1 MNREEAYART
11 PVWEGTEAG
20 TSLQDSFSDQSG
32 RPESL
37 GHEGREGKE
46 SQTDDAAGPGIL
58 VFSSTMGLLHVNPA
72 AWSMLGHLTRFMN
85 GQAASNRIPLSVM
98 KLCHQLLES
107 IQQKRN
113 GKDGQEW
120 WRFHASCVVGAPQYP
135 VAFHAM
141 TIPVSGSAD
150 QAHVLVLMDAMG
162 GWGRAVTE
170 SMDRFTFTSRQA
182 DVVKHLLKGWTNKE
196 IANALGITE
205 QTVKEHIKHIMQ
217 KTGVTTRTGILA
229 RVLGLMKSYGGPDGG
244 DRATAMLS

>member
-1 MNREEAYART
+1 MNREDAYART
-11 PVWEGTEAG
+11 PVLEEMETTTAVHDG
-20 TSLQDSFSDQSG
+20 FSDQAG
-32 RPESL
+32 RAEGL
-37 GHEGREGKE
+37 GRDGKE
-46 SQTDDAAGPGIL
+46 ARNEDAAGPGIL

-85 GQAASNRIPLSVM
+85 GQAASNRIPVSVM

-107 IQQKRN
+107 VQQKRN
-113 GKDGQEW
+113 GKEAQEW
-120 WRFHASCVVGAPQYP
+120 WRFRASCVVGAPQYP
-135 VAFHAM
+135 VAFHAL
-141 TIPVSGSAD
+141 TIPGGGAD
-150 QAHVLVLMDAMG
+150 QTHVLVLMDVMG
-162 GWGRAVTE
+162 GWGHAVSE

-229 RVLGLMKSYGGPDGG
+229 RVLGLMKSCNGQDGV
-244 DRATAMLS
+244 DRTAAMLS

>member
-1 MNREEAYART
+1 MNREDAYART
-11 PVWEGTEAG
+11 PVWEEMETTTAVHDGFT
-20 TSLQDSFSDQSG
+20 
-32 RPESL
+32 
-37 GHEGREGKE
+37 
-46 SQTDDAAGPGIL
+46 DAAGRAEGLGRDGKEARSEDAAGAGIL
-58 VFSSTMGLLHVNPA
+58 VFSSTMGLLHVNSA

-85 GQAASNRIPLSVM
+85 GQAASNRIPSSVM

-107 IQQKRN
+107 AQQKRN
-113 GKDGQEW
+113 GKEAQEW

-141 TIPVSGSAD
+141 TIPSGGGAD
-150 QAHVLVLMDAMG
+150 QSHVLVLMDVMG
-162 GWGRAVTE
+162 GWGHTVSE
-170 SMDRFTFTSRQA
+170 SMDRFTFTARQA

-229 RVLGLMKSYGGPDGG
+229 RVLGLMKSLNGQDGG
-244 DRATAMLS
+244 DRAAAMLS

>member
-11 PVWEGTEAG
+11 PAWDGTDAA
-20 TSLQDSFSDQSG
+20 TAVQDSYSEQTG
-32 RPESL
+32 RTDGLS
-37 GHEGREGKE
+37 HDMKDGKDPRP
-46 SQTDDAAGPGIL
+46 DDVTGPGIL

-72 AWSMLGHLTRFMN
+72 AWSMLGHLSRFTN
-85 GQAASNRIPLSVM
+85 GPQTSNRIPASVM

-107 IQQKRN
+107 TQQKRN
-113 GKDGQEW
+113 GKEAQEW
-120 WRFHASCVVGAPQYP
+120 WRFQASCIVGAPQYP

-141 TIPVSGSAD
+141 TIPASGQAD
-150 QAHVLVLMDAMG
+150 QAHVLVLMEVMG
-162 GWGRAVTE
+162 GWGHTVTE
-170 SMDRFTFTSRQA
+170 SMDRFTFTSRQG

-229 RVLGLMKSYGGPDGG
+229 RVLGLMKPYHGQDNA
-244 DRATAMLS
+244 DRTAAMLS